1 MTKLVKYTLQNSY
14 SKKNLVKIPPSYPN
28 EMMVKLFS
36 STFYSNLIKK
46 KFFKKKIFKIL
57 EVGSSSGN
65 NLRYFIDRKFKTY
78 GIEINKDMVNLGIK
92 NLKRMK
98 YRVPEIKIGHN
109 TKIPYQNNFFDCL
122 VSINT
127 LHYSSGNE
135 VNKALEE
142 YKRVLKKG
150 SLVYIETS
158 GPKHFS
164 HKSSKRLGPLKWIRK
179 TKVKDFRNN
188 SHIFGY
194 FSNKKQ
200 FQNILKNNFSK
211 VEVYERYEL
220 SKISLNFFVGICI
233 V

>member
-1 MTKLVKYTLQNSY
+1 
-14 SKKNLVKIPPSYPN
+14 
-28 EMMVKLFS
+28 MMVKLFS

-179 TKVKDFRNN
+179 TEVKDFRNN

-200 FQNILKNNFSK
+200 FQNILENNFSK

-220 SKISLNFFVGICI
+220 SKISLNFFIGICI

>member
-1 MTKLVKYTLQNSY
+1 LTKLVKYTLQNSF
-14 SKKNLVKIPPSYPN
+14 SKKNLTKLPPSYPN

-36 STFYSNLIKK
+36 SPYYTNLIKK
-46 KFFKKKIFKIL
+46 KFFDKEKFKIL

-65 NLRYFIDRKFKTY
+65 NLRYFIDRKFHTH
-78 GIEINKDMVNLGIK
+78 GLEINKDMVDLGIK

-98 YRVPEIKIGHN
+98 YNIPEIKVGHN
-109 TKIPYQNNFFDCL
+109 TGIPYQDGFFNCL
-122 VSINT
+122 VSINC
-127 LHYSSGNE
+127 LHYSGGE
-135 VNKALEE
+135 IDKALKE

-164 HKSSKRLGPLKWIRK
+164 RKTSKRLGALRWIRK
-179 TKVKDFRNN
+179 TKYKDFRNN

-200 FQNILKNNFSK
+200 FQNILEKNFSK

-220 SKISLNFFVGICI
+220 SKLNLNFFVGVCI